1 MPWYL
6 FTFHA
11 YRSWMP
17 DRPQGY
23 VRRGQGPLPPNDER
37 ARQYERNAAQP
48 SILFDEEV
56 QGILIAAARDAA
68 AHQDFRLHCIATEST
83 HAHVL
88 MSWRNDR
95 TWSRMRAGLKQ
106 SLTRTLNRT
115 LGPRAG
121 LPAAMEGKEA
131 ERRKWFSGGAS
142 RKRVRVRD
150 HFDYLIN
157 EYLPSHRGAFW
168 RESQ

>member
-1 MPWYL
+1 MPCYL

-23 VRRGQGPLPPNDER
+23 VRRGEGALPPDDKQ
-37 ARQYERNAAQP
+37 ARWYERHASQAAV
-48 SILFDEEV
+48 LFD
-56 QGILIAAARDAA
+56 QDIQRALIGAAPEAA

-83 HAHVL
+83 HVHVL
-88 MSWRNDR
+88 VSWKDDR
-95 TWSRMRAGLKQ
+95 TWRRIRTGVKQ
-106 SLTRTLNRT
+106 SMTRTLNRT

-121 LPAAMEGKEA
+121 LPAATEGEEA
-131 ERRKWFSGGAS
+131 ERRKWFSSGAS
-142 RKRVRVRD
+142 RKRVRDRED
-150 HFDYLIN
+150 FDYLIN

-168 RESQ
+168 REHQ

>member
-1 MPWYL
+1 MPCYL

-23 VRRGQGPLPPNDER
+23 VRRGEGPLPPDAER

-48 SILFDEEV
+48 PILFDEDI
-56 QGILIAAARDAA
+56 QRALIVAAREAA
-68 AHQDFRLHCIATEST
+68 AHQDFRLHCIATEPT
-83 HAHVL
+83 HVHLLV
-88 MSWRNDR
+88 SWKDDR
-95 TWSRMRAGLKQ
+95 TWQRMRTGIKQ
-106 SLTRTLNRT
+106 SLTRALNRT

-121 LPAAMEGKEA
+121 LPAASESKRDQRG
-131 ERRKWFSGGAS
+131 KWFSGGAS
-142 RKRVRVRD
+142 RKRVRDGD
-150 HFDYLIN
+150 HFDHLIN

-168 RESQ
+168 REHR